1 MKDFIDNIDWNK
13 NIIFLILYMSIIVLC
28 VYIYLTPVM
37 DSYKSAIME
46 YRKTNVLESQLD
58 SALNN
63 LQKQQEVFLS
73 ENIEVFKR
81 LAKEVDSAE
90 IKVFASN
97 YLKVI
102 KISDLGIKNGE
113 NGTKIHRFKLEGKS
127 QNLAKI
133 KDLIAN
139 ISTLPNITHIAFP
152 LTIRKNA
159 STFFIEL
166 ELWIYSL
173 ESNVKFNA
181 NLAESNQDS
190 AIFTPF
196 SL

>member
-81 LAKEVDSAE
+81 LQTLPKQEEIHAYMMKYLRNVKVAE
-90 IKVFASN
+90 
-97 YLKVI
+97 
-102 KISDLGIKNGE
+102 LGVSGDEI
-113 NGTKIHRFKLEGKS
+113 KIHRFKITGRTTNIINIK
-127 QNLAKI
+127 NLI
-133 KDLIAN
+133 TD
-139 ISTLPNITHIAFP
+139 ISTLEASAKITFP
-152 LTIRKNA
+152 LSIRKDKKTLFVEMEVEVYTKSTLQSEILIIENA
-159 STFFIEL
+159 S
-166 ELWIYSL
+166 
-173 ESNVKFNA
+173 
-181 NLAESNQDS
+181 
-190 AIFTPF
+190 
-196 SL
+196 

>member
-81 LAKEVDSAE
+81 LQIVPKQEE
-90 IKVFASN
+90 IHAYMMKYLRNVKV
-97 YLKVI
+97 VE
-102 KISDLGIKNGE
+102 LGVSGDEI
-113 NGTKIHRFKLEGKS
+113 KIHRFKITGRTPNIMNIK
-127 QNLAKI
+127 NLI
-133 KDLIAN
+133 TD
-139 ISTLPNITHIAFP
+139 ISTLKTSAKIAFP
-152 LTIRKNA
+152 LSIRKDKKMLFVEMEVEVYTKSTLQSEILIIENA
-159 STFFIEL
+159 S
-166 ELWIYSL
+166 
-173 ESNVKFNA
+173 
-181 NLAESNQDS
+181 
-190 AIFTPF
+190 
-196 SL
+196 